1 MTRRMLAAACL
12 SAALAAPA
20 GCLRRPSSDL
30 AAVIGQ
36 DPPTPAAC
44 ERFLR
49 GHPESPHARFVR
61 MKLEA
66 LAWNSALAADT
77 VAGYEAF
84 LVGFPRSVHADQ
96 ARRHARHL
104 AFREVRPEDL
114 EGPASQLLKADGDR
128 PQPAVV
134 EAVARMRER
143 RFEDARRRNTAAAWR
158 EFCFLYPR
166 ARDPLALRARALWE
180 QAAYREAQGL
190 EAPEAFSGFL
200 LRFPRGDLRSE
211 AEKHLGL
218 AAGPDPDLRSAN
230 ASAPVRQ
237 LLAASPRLR
246 RLGWISGLTQRIA
259 APGAAGPGAVEADRL
274 LLLGLLAGRAEPD
287 PSGPLP
293 ALRLPPQQSLDRT
306 MAGLGEALRLE
317 RLLAEV
323 DEELRRAGQ
332 ARSAVLD
339 RLDREGRLLQSE
351 ARANKAQTEPFD
363 RFLQEVEKRKTVLA
377 GREKKLAAEAAEL
390 RASLDVRLRHLE
402 DVWFVAAW
410 DPDYPADDQ
419 SDDSRNQGA
428 ARD

>member
-1 MTRRMLAAACL
+1 MRNMLAAACL

-20 GCLRRPSSDL
+20 GCFRRPSSDL
-30 AAVIGQ
+30 AAVVGQ

-49 GHPESPHARFVR
+49 EHPESPHARFVR

-66 LAWNSALAADT
+66 LAWNSTLAADT
-77 VAGYEAF
+77 AAGYEAF
-84 LVGFPRSVHADQ
+84 LAGFPRSIHADQ

-104 AFREVRPEDL
+104 AFRDARPEDL
-114 EGPASQLLKADGDR
+114 ESPASPLLKADDGR
-128 PQPAVV
+128 PQPAAV
-134 EAVARMRER
+134 EAVARIRDR

-166 ARDPLALRARALWE
+166 AQDPLALRARALWE

-190 EAPEAFSGFL
+190 RAPEAFSGFL
-200 LRFPRGDLRSE
+200 LRFPRGAFRSE

-218 AAGPDPDLRSAN
+218 AAGPDPDLRSAS
-230 ASAPVRQ
+230 ASAAVRQ

-259 APGAAGPGAVEADRL
+259 APGASDPGAVETDRIL
-274 LLLGLLAGRAEPD
+274 LLSLLAGRAEPD
-287 PSGPLP
+287 PGRPVP

-317 RLLAEV
+317 RRLADV

-339 RLDREGRLLQSE
+339 RLEREGRLLQAE
-351 ARANKAQTEPFD
+351 ARANKAQADPFD
-363 RFLQEVEKRKTVLA
+363 RFLQEVAKRKAGLA
-377 GREKKLAAEAAEL
+377 EREKTLAAEAAEL
-390 RASLDVRLRHLE
+390 HAALDGQLRHLE

-410 DPDYPADDQ
+410 DPDYPVDDQ
-419 SDDSRNQGA
+419 GDDSRKQGD
-428 ARD
+428 ARE